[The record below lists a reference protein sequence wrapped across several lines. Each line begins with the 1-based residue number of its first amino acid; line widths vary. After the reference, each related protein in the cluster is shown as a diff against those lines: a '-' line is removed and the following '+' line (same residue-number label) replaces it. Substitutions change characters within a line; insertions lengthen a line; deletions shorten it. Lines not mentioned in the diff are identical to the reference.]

1 MLLHHQRRQSRH
13 HHFCACSCL
22 NDFNADD
29 NSSVE
34 THKWNGIVSTVSE
47 GFVLLFPRGLWPL
60 LPPPPKFHR
69 PFSLHHTLLQLP
81 FPLALIP
88 SHPTA
93 ISSPI
98 SLYRRHHCVPSFLY
112 PMHVL
117 CVPKSSLPPYLVSPG
132 PCDPP
137 TLCPL
142 CPPVSPGP
150 CIPCSLVFHSPKSP
164 MSLQPPCP
172 LFPCPLVPHIPP
184 TCPLL
189 SMSLPC
195 VPELPSPPAL
205 SPHVPIPTI
214 PLFSAPSSPLSST
227 LHTKAKVLWC
237 RGGRQSWLGVPR
249 WSH

>member
-29 NSSVE
+29 KSSVE
-34 THKWNGIVSTVSE
+34 THKWNGILSTVSE

-98 SLYRRHHCVPSFLY
+98 SLYCRHHCVPSFLY
-112 PMHVL
+112 L
-117 CVPKSSLPPYLVSPG
+117 LPYPSQLPRNG
-132 PCDPP
+132 CATTFPP
-137 TLCPL
+137 TPAAQVEDPRHRDGASFSLRINPCFSCQAHKGCPEET
-142 CPPVSPGP
+142 PPR
-150 CIPCSLVFHSPKSP
+150 HRAKPK
-164 MSLQPPCP
+164 
-172 LFPCPLVPHIPP
+172 
-184 TCPLL
+184 
-189 SMSLPC
+189 
-195 VPELPSPPAL
+195 
-205 SPHVPIPTI
+205 
-214 PLFSAPSSPLSST
+214 
-227 LHTKAKVLWC
+227 
-237 RGGRQSWLGVPR
+237 G
-249 WSH
+249 